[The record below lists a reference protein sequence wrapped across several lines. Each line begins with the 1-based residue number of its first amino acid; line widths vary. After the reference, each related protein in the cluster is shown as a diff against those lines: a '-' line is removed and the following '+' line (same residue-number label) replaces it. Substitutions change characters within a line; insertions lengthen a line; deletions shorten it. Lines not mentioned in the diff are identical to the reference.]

1 MKNDERACLNKLI
14 ERISFGFDNQEQLRR
29 LRHPF
34 QFILTAI
41 RSRPGAPAR
50 SIFVAH
56 RKKKMKTL
64 LITTLIIM
72 VVAACATLALGQDA
86 TEKLRTQLSDVQA
99 KEAELQARERELDEA
114 MRPENIERSLLGV
127 GTTRPEE
134 LREQRRRQLDSER
147 TRVRSQLEQ
156 LAQSRT
162 RLEAAIATADAEA
175 YRRSAQINTSSPQ
188 PQTEAQGTTATTT
201 ETQKA
206 PAQKKKKKRRRARS
220 Q

>member
-1 MKNDERACLNKLI
+1 
-14 ERISFGFDNQEQLRR
+14 
-29 LRHPF
+29 
-34 QFILTAI
+34 
-41 RSRPGAPAR
+41 
-50 SIFVAH
+50 
-56 RKKKMKTL
+56 MKTL
-64 LITTLIIM
+64 LRTTLIIT
-72 VVAACATLALGQDA
+72 VVAACAQLALGQDA
-86 TEKLRTQLSDVQA
+86 TEKLRAQLSDVQA

-134 LREQRRRQLDSER
+134 LREQRRRQLDSEK
-147 TRVRSQLEQ
+147 TRVHAQLDQ

-175 YRRSAQINTSSPQ
+175 YRRSAQVTSSTAQ
-188 PQTEAQGTTATTT
+188 PQTEAQETTTTA

-206 PAQKKKKKRRRARS
+206 PAQKKKKPRGQKRRRARR